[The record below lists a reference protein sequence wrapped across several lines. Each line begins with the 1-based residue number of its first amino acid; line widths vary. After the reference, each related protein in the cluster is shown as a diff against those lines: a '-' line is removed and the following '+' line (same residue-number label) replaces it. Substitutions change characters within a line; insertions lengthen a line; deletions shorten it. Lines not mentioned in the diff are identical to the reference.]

1 MPGIGAYPRYIGV
14 ILCAAAVATSSVSL
28 QRTIFHRPEASFFP
42 EFAGMVI
49 YVSDV
54 LLAVGL
60 FVWFVGWYLS
70 PTIQL
75 RFGPKRV
82 FLPLA
87 AIVLISSAS
96 FLWAPDAAVAGY
108 SSLRRILFIG
118 MYVVLVSEMVR
129 ATVPMVVA
137 LIVVASAHTVV
148 GLMQVAL
155 GEAIGVSILG
165 ELASDALEFEKI
177 GNPQAY
183 GFGANPNPVGMYL
196 AITSVLS
203 FGFFL
208 LYESNRLMKGL
219 TLLLFLAILVG
230 MLATFSRSA
239 LLGWFIAISVM
250 AFLALAGS
258 DVRRGLVFQ
267 RIGIVML
274 IVGLLI
280 VAGVVVD
287 PGGVGSQGISGVQ
300 RFTSENVANGFSYM
314 VDDFEA
320 SIPVIQDNFI
330 RGVGAGNYPQALVNI
345 GSDNAKIVLTVPVHN
360 VFLLTFAEVGIIG
373 GLAWIAITI
382 APIAWIVRNRR
393 SPHFDTRTLIWVGPV
408 LVLLFESLQ
417 DSTPW
422 ATQDGRVLMWGMLA
436 MWVGALLVEKPRPV
450 TEEEAES
457 IGPDSSILL
466 PRGH

>member
-1 MPGIGAYPRYIGV
+1 
-14 ILCAAAVATSSVSL
+14 
-28 QRTIFHRPEASFFP
+28 
-42 EFAGMVI
+42 
-49 YVSDV
+49 
-54 LLAVGL
+54 
-60 FVWFVGWYLS
+60 
-70 PTIQL
+70 
-75 RFGPKRV
+75 
-82 FLPLA
+82 
-87 AIVLISSAS
+87 
-96 FLWAPDAAVAGY
+96 
-108 SSLRRILFIG
+108 
-118 MYVVLVSEMVR
+118 
-129 ATVPMVVA
+129 VA

-345 GSDNAKIVLTVPVHN
+345 GSDNAKIVLTVPVHT